1 MTTVLVTRP
10 AGAGDPLVAELESV
24 GFRVRA
30 VPTVATRRLPVEWP
44 DLARFDW
51 IVVTSAAGVDTLP
64 RVAAGPPRGAR
75 RGGAAP
81 GARAEGGR
89 GRGVAAE
96 GDGGPPARSHPAGAG
111 GRDPT
116 LRGPPA

>member
-64 RVAAGPPRGAR
+64 RVAAGAR
-75 RGGAAP
+75 RGAVGAAA
-81 GARAEGGR
+81 GAAARGER
-89 GRGVAAE
+89 GRVEAAAPE
-96 GDGGPPARSHPAGAG
+96 RRRGAQ
-111 GRDPT
+111 
-116 LRGPPA
+116 